1 MAITSDDSAQPALHG
16 RQATS
21 GSETIRTLSNAA
33 RPWYK
38 RFIPKSLRTQATL
51 LIVVPVLILQVIT
64 TWLFYDR
71 HYETMT
77 KRLAQA
83 VAGEVAALV
92 EIMERRPPDADNW
105 EIFDWARR
113 RLEIYPR
120 LEPGGTIGQPPEF
133 FFRNVVQEKLE
144 IALSRRLEYPFTV
157 DTRERDEL
165 SVVQVQLPE
174 GVLHVQ
180 VRHKRLFSSNTYFFI
195 AWMLVSAG
203 ALVLIAQFIMN
214 RQVRTLRRFARVA
227 DRFGKGQD
235 VADFKPV
242 GPTEV
247 KQAARAFLRMRERIA
262 RQVQQRTTLLA
273 GVSHDLR
280 TPLTR
285 MRLELEL
292 MGESPETDALKSDV
306 AQMQRMI
313 EGYLAFARG
322 EGREDPVDCNV
333 ADLLRQAVR
342 DARNEKI
349 HLSIPTKGSFEM
361 LARRDALSRCIAN
374 LIDNAARH
382 GNRVEV
388 SATSY
393 RKGIEIVIDDDG
405 PGLPF
410 ELREEAFKPFVSFR
424 RRDSDDNHDTARQ
437 EPGSETA
444 PATEEVVGLGL
455 SIARDIA
462 INHGGQLELLDS
474 PLGGLRAR
482 LWLPS

>member
-1 MAITSDDSAQPALHG
+1 MAG
-16 RQATS
+16 RQGAD
-21 GSETIRTLSNAA
+21 GDEALLAFSEAV

-51 LIVVPVLILQVIT
+51 LIVVPVLLLQVIT

-71 HYETMT
+71 HYETVT
-77 KRLAQA
+77 KRLAQS
-83 VAGEVAALV
+83 VAGEIAALV
-92 EIMERRPPDADNW
+92 EIMQRRPPDADNW

-120 LEPGGTIGQPPEF
+120 LEPGGTIGQPPKF

-144 IALSRRLEYPFTV
+144 IALSRRLEHPFTV

-174 GVLHVQ
+174 GVLQ
-180 VRHKRLFSSNTYFFI
+180 IQIRHKRLFSSNTYFFI

-203 ALVLIAQFIMN
+203 VLVLIAQLIMS

-235 VADFKPV
+235 VEDFKPT
-242 GPTEV
+242 GPAEV
-247 KQAARAFLRMRERIA
+247 KQAARAFLRMRDRID

-292 MGESPETDALKSDV
+292 MGDGDDVEALKSDV

-313 EGYLAFARG
+313 DGYLAFARG
-322 EGREDPVDCNV
+322 EGSEEPVPCNI
-333 ADLLRQAVR
+333 AELLAIAVR
-342 DARNEKI
+342 DARDSRVS
-349 HLSIPTKGSFEM
+349 LRLPDKGAFEM
-361 LARRDALSRCIAN
+361 LAREHALSRCLAN
-374 LIDNAARH
+374 LIDNAMRH
-382 GNRVEV
+382 GQRVSV
-388 SATSY
+388 SARSL
-393 RKGIEIVIDDDG
+393 RKGLEILIDDDG
-405 PGLPF
+405 PGLAK
-410 ELREEAFKPFVSFR
+410 ELREEAFKPFASFR
-424 RRDSDDNHDTARQ
+424 HGCAPKDPPINGEAKDD
-437 EPGSETA
+437 EPVES
-444 PATEEVVGLGL
+444 EVVGLGL

-462 INHGGQLELLDS
+462 ISHGGQLELLDS

-482 LWLPS
+482 LWLPT

>member
-1 MAITSDDSAQPALHG
+1 MAITSDEAARPSLRRGAG
-16 RQATS
+16 EGQARAFT
-21 GSETIRTLSNAA
+21 EAA

-38 RFIPKSLRTQATL
+38 TFIPKSLRTQATL
-51 LIVVPVLILQVIT
+51 LIVLPILLLQVIT

-71 HYETMT
+71 LYETVT
-77 KRLAQA
+77 KRLAQS
-83 VAGEVAALV
+83 VAGEIAALV
-92 EIMERRPPDADNW
+92 EIMERRPPEADNW

-120 LEPGGTIGQPPEF
+120 LEPGGTIGPPPEF

-144 IALSRRLEYPFTV
+144 LALSRRLEHPFTV

-174 GVLHVQ
+174 GVLQIQ
-180 VRHKRLFSSNTYFFI
+180 VRHKRLFSSNTYVFI

-203 ALVLIAQFIMN
+203 ALVMIAQFIMS

-242 GPTEV
+242 GPAEV
-247 KQAARAFLRMRERIA
+247 KQVARAFLRMRERIA

-292 MGESPETDALKSDV
+292 MPSGPEVEALKSDV

-322 EGREDPVDCNV
+322 EGSEEPIAC
-333 ADLLRQAVR
+333 DLAEILNEAVN
-342 DARNEKI
+342 DARNPRVS
-349 HLSIPTKGSFEM
+349 LSLPAKGSFEIV
-361 LARRDALSRCIAN
+361 ARKDALSRCLAN

-382 GNRVEV
+382 GDQVEV
-388 SATSY
+388 SAQVF
-393 RKGIEIVIDDDG
+393 RKGFEVLIDDNG
-405 PGLPF
+405 PGLSR

-424 RRDSDDNHDTARQ
+424 NKDAGT
-437 EPGSETA
+437 ET
-444 PATEEVVGLGL
+444 PETEQSADADAEIVGLGL

-462 INHGGQLELLDS
+462 ISHGGQLELLDS

-482 LWLPS
+482 LWLPT

>member
-1 MAITSDDSAQPALHG
+1 MAITSDDAAQPALHG
-16 RQATS
+16 REAAS
-21 GSETIRTLSNAA
+21 GSETIRTLSDAA

-71 HYETMT
+71 HYETVT

-83 VAGEVAALV
+83 IAGEVAALV
-92 EIMERRPPDADNW
+92 EIMERRPPEADNW

-120 LEPGGTIGQPPEF
+120 LEPGGTLSQPPEF

-144 IALSRRLEYPFTV
+144 LALSRRLEYPFTV

-203 ALVLIAQFIMN
+203 ALVLIAQFIMS

-247 KQAARAFLRMRERIA
+247 KQVARAFLRMRERIA

-292 MGESPETDALKSDV
+292 MGQSAETDALKSDV

-322 EGREDPVDCNV
+322 EGSEEPTDCNV
-333 ADLLRQAVR
+333 AELLRQVVR
-342 DARNEKI
+342 DARNEKV
-349 HLSIPTKGSFEM
+349 HLSLPDKGSFEM
-361 LARRDALSRCIAN
+361 VVRREALSRCLAN
-374 LIDNAARH
+374 LIDNAARY
-382 GNRVEV
+382 GERVDV
-388 SATSY
+388 SAVSY
-393 RKGIEIVIDDDG
+393 RKGIEILVDDDG
-405 PGLPF
+405 PGLPV

-424 RRDSDDNHDTARQ
+424 RRENDQSRDAASQDAGSDAQ
-437 EPGSETA
+437 ESDK
-444 PATEEVVGLGL
+444 EVVGLGL

-462 INHGGQLELLDS
+462 ISHGGQLELLDS

>member
-1 MAITSDDSAQPALHG
+1 MAITSDDAAQPALHG
-16 RQATS
+16 REATS
-21 GSETIRTLSNAA
+21 GSEAIRTLSDAA

-71 HYETMT
+71 HYETVT

-92 EIMERRPPDADNW
+92 EIMERRPPEADNW

-120 LEPGGTIGQPPEF
+120 LEPGGTIGEPPDF

-144 IALSRRLEYPFTV
+144 LALSRRLEYPFTV

-203 ALVLIAQFIMN
+203 ALVLIAQFIMS

-247 KQAARAFLRMRERIA
+247 KQVARAFLRMRERIA

-292 MGESPETDALKSDV
+292 MGSSPETDALKSDV

-322 EGREDPVDCNV
+322 EGSEDSIECDV
-333 ADLLRQAVR
+333 AELLREVVR
-342 DARNEKI
+342 NARNEKVQ
-349 HLSIPTKGSFEM
+349 LSLPTKGSFE
-361 LARRDALSRCIAN
+361 LVVRRGALSRCLSN

-382 GNRVEV
+382 GQHVEV
-388 SATSY
+388 SAVSY
-393 RKGIEIVIDDDG
+393 RKGIEIMIDDDG
-405 PGLPF
+405 PGLPA
-410 ELREEAFKPFVSFR
+410 ELREDAFKPFVSFR
-424 RRDSDDNHDTARQ
+424 RQETNGAEGAAGRDDAEAATAQ
-437 EPGSETA
+437 
-444 PATEEVVGLGL
+444 EEVVGLGL

-462 INHGGQLELLDS
+462 ISHGGQLELLDS